1 MNRFPWQDG
10 LITMVGLWLFISPV
24 ILGYGAQ
31 DAVALD
37 AVAWNFILS
46 GLAVVTISVLTLFWY
61 RSWEKWADILIGVWL
76 ASSPWTMNFA
86 DMVSA
91 RLNAVVMA
99 IIIVATALWMISDG
113 RRPFHTS

>member
-37 AVAWNFILS
+37 AVAWNFILC
-46 GLAVVTISVLTLFWY
+46 GLAVVTISFFDTVL
-61 RSWEKWADILIGVWL
+61 V
-76 ASSPWTMNFA
+76 P
-86 DMVSA
+86 DMLSA
-91 RLNAVVMA
+91 RLNAVVMGM
-99 IIIVATALWMISDG
+99 IIAATALWMISDG
-113 RRPFHTS
+113 HRPFHTS

>member
-10 LITMVGLWLFISPV
+10 LITMFGLWLFISPV

-37 AVAWNFILS
+37 AVALNFILS

-99 IIIVATALWMISDG
+99 IIIVATALWRISDG